1 MLSLFA
7 FTVKSALHLQCNATN
22 LHYNANLL
30 HTIVKYLSNGKT
42 INQMLKKIYNLLPPK
57 WQEKTRNA
65 WLQENDE
72 EIRTFYN
79 RLERPKFED
88 LKLFKNLWGL
98 PYEELLMDVEL
109 TTIKL
114 KEKPKTDVRYMMQVV
129 DFMNEQKQLELL

>member
-1 MLSLFA
+1 M
-7 FTVKSALHLQCNATN
+7 
-22 LHYNANLL
+22 
-30 HTIVKYLSNGKT
+30 I
-42 INQMLKKIYNLLPPK
+42 KKIYNLLPPK

-98 PYEELLMDVEL
+98 PYDELLMDVEL

-114 KEKPKTDVRYMMQVV
+114 KEKPKTDVRYMMQVL